1 MYLFE
6 YSLWVDIKM
15 DLFAVIMGFLHV
27 KRQNFTLKNDIAI
40 CLECVLLLFNRN
52 KMPLYE
58 LSFKNNFCNS
68 KVIFEIKIFTQKNFW
83 LFLNYNNVQLSW
95 HWIKKFQF
103 RTSLLLYRGS
113 MMFWCIILTNSDE
126 IRQLFAPSC
135 RTRYYNHCHLVTF
148 YPKHNLNHCFNI
160 GSNEFYIEYAPFAT
174 PSKCILRNFKSLTSF
189 KNFTDYSYMVINIIF
204 FNIKRIKIKFTQ
216 ISS

>member
-1 MYLFE
+1 MYLFK
-6 YSLWVDIKM
+6 YPSLVDIKM

-135 RTRYYNHCHLVTF
+135 RRSYYNHCHLFTF
-148 YPKHNLNHCFNI
+148 YRDTI
-160 GSNEFYIEYAPFAT
+160 QMYIKKFWIRYQLQKFHWRKVVISPH
-174 PSKCILRNFKSLTSF
+174 
-189 KNFTDYSYMVINIIF
+189 YSYMVINILF
-204 FNIKRIKIKFTQ
+204 F
-216 ISS
+216 